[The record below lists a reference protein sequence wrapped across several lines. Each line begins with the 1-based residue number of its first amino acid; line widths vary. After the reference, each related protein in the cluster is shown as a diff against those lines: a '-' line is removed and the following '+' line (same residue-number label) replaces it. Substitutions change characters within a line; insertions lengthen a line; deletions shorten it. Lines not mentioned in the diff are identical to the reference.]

1 MEITLGGTVLAP
13 PTFFQGKHSRFVH
26 EQFDCRGDD
35 GRTFRVI
42 DNVSIGPR
50 VPVNPG
56 DRVTV
61 KGELVHDRGRPPIV
75 HFTHHD
81 PWGTHEGGFIELG
94 GRIYA

>member
-1 MEITLGGTVLAP
+1 TVQAP
-13 PTFFQGKHSRFVH
+13 PSFLQGKHTRFEH
-26 EQFDCRGDD
+26 DQFDCRGYY
-35 GRTFRVI
+35 GNTFRLI
-42 DNVSIGPR
+42 DNVSIWPI
-50 VPVNPG
+50 VPDIPG